1 MNPTERAQAVIDR
14 YKRKPDAPGQKDLFT
29 GETRKP
35 EKTQG
40 KLHWIT
46 LKGQHGEATT
56 HVEIGADGKV
66 SKGPAGM
73 TGKSLFSHEEAKQE
87 SPKPQVVKVAARPAV
102 HHGSQHP
109 KRPTHT
115 KDIEYTADGRPVGS
129 TIMNVDDLHINPEM
143 FQYKISGIN
152 KETGTTGELKDNHVF
167 NLDFGGQI
175 LVWKDMQT
183 GKTMV
188 INGHHRVELAKKSPH
203 GTGVGDFKGRIPV
216 RYINAQNAKEARA
229 LGALAN
235 IAEKNGTGTDA
246 AKFMRDM
253 NVGIEEFE
261 KRGISPK
268 GSIAKAALDL
278 QNLSPSLFQKLANGQ
293 LTEQRGITI
302 AKHLK
307 DEEMQD
313 QFFGWLQKHEK
324 ESDPFSERKVME
336 MAKSTARMKPKESSG
351 PDLFKDWFKDFPIEE
366 RASISEHVGRTL
378 SGEAKSLRDASSTK
392 RAGMIEAEGENKIDT
407 DANRVRAKRAAV
419 VEDEFNLRSNAGGH
433 PIAKALDD
441 FAERMAKEHAKKRPG
456 ILKEAL
462 TTIRKLLEE
471 SGSDGEREGSSVRRV
486 QENDRGGRDRQ
497 QGVRDTAGP
506 VAKMSRLERAEA
518 NLRYCRERHA
528 AKAPFQGW
536 FQR

>member
-1 MNPTERAQAVIDR
+1 MSDIESRIKSVTER
-14 YKRKPDAPGQKDLFT
+14 YKKSHIDAPGQKDLFT
-29 GETRKP
+29 GDVRKSP
-35 EKTQG
+35 NTQS
-40 KLHWIT
+40 KLKWIT
-46 LKGQHGEATT
+46 LHDVHGNGTT
-56 HVEIGADGKV
+56 HVQISESGDIKSGPSSLMGRNLSNMKGKTQ
-66 SKGPAGM
+66 SEPP
-73 TGKSLFSHEEAKQE
+73 SRDPYL
-87 SPKPQVVKVAARPAV
+87 
-102 HHGSQHP
+102 
-109 KRPTHT
+109 
-115 KDIEYTADGRPVGS
+115 EYTSEGRPVGS
-129 TIMNVDDLHINPEM
+129 TVRNVDDLHVDSDR
-143 FQYKISGIN
+143 FQYKVVGID
-152 KETGTTGELKDNHVF
+152 KSTGTTTELKEAKIF
-167 NLDFGGQI
+167 NPDFGGQI
-175 LVWKDMQT
+175 LIWRDMEDGKDW
-183 GKTMV
+183 V
-188 INGHHRVELAKKSPH
+188 INGHHRVSVAKRSPR
-203 GTGVGDFKGRIPV
+203 GTGIGEYKGQIPV
-216 RYINAQNAKEARA
+216 RYINAKNAKEARA

-235 IAEKNGTGTDA
+235 IAEKNGTATDA

-253 NVGIEEFE
+253 NVGLEEFE
-261 KRGISPK
+261 KRGISPN
-268 GSIAKAALDL
+268 GSIAQAALEL
-278 QNLSPSLFQKLANGQ
+278 KKLSPSIFQKLTNGQ
-293 LTEQRGITI
+293 LTEQRAQTI
-302 AKHLK
+302 AKHLP
-307 DEEMQD
+307 DEDMQD

-497 QGVRDTAGP
+497 QGVRDPAGP
-506 VAKMSRLERAEA
+506 ITKMSRLERAEA

-528 AKAPFQGW
+528 EKAPFQGW
-536 FQR
+536 FNR